1 MRYDILIIGGGPIGL
16 GFARMMAATDCK
28 IGIIEKQPAEKLAA
42 APDDGREV
50 AVTHRTHGLM
60 ERYGMLPHIPEKEIH
75 ILRAAEVINQGSPS
89 SLHFSPEDGNKENI
103 GFVISNYLLRR
114 AAFKAIQDCDNIDLI
129 EGTVSALDTDRDTA
143 TVTLDKGKK
152 LSAKLVVAADSRFS
166 TLRDM
171 AGIKTDKLDF
181 KRLCIVCRIEH
192 DKSHNNVASECFLN
206 GLTLASIPLSD
217 YTSSLVLTMTQDKG
231 ADVLALDDAALAEK
245 VNEWTDKRLGRVKVI
260 GKRHA
265 YPLIGVYAQSFA
277 AARFALLGDA
287 AVGMHPVSAHGFNFG
302 MYGAQTLSD
311 IVKGALLNG
320 LDIGSPLLLKDYTT
334 RHRATTRPL
343 YEGTNAIVRLYTNDR
358 PLAKLARKGLLTAGK
373 LLSPAR
379 KVLVKTLTQEDKA
392 S

>member
-28 IGIIEKQPAEKLAA
+28 IGIVEKQPAEKLAA

-60 ERYGMLPHIPEKEIH
+60 ERHGMLPHIPEKEIH
-75 ILRAAEVINQGSPS
+75 LLREAEVINQGSPS
-89 SLHFSPEDGNKENI
+89 SLHFSPEDSDKENI
-103 GFVISNYLLRR
+103 GFVISNYLIRR
-114 AAFKAIQDCDNIDLI
+114 AAFKAIQGLDNIELI
-129 EGTVSALDTDRDTA
+129 EGTVSALDIDRDTA

-152 LSAKLVVAADSRFS
+152 ISAKLVVAADSRFS

-231 ADVLALDDAALAEK
+231 EEVLALDDDALAKK
-245 VNEWTDKRLGRVKVI
+245 VNEWTDKRLGRVKVV

-265 YPLIGVYAQSFA
+265 YPLIGVYAQSFS

-302 MYGAQTLSD
+302 MYGAQTLAD
-311 IVKGALLNG
+311 IVSGALLNG
-320 LDIGSPLLLKDYTT
+320 LDIGSPLLLKDYTA

-358 PLAKLARKGLLTAGK
+358 PLAKLVRKGVLTAGK
-373 LLSPAR
+373 ILTPAR

>member
-16 GFARMMAATDCK
+16 GFARMMAATGCK
-28 IGIIEKQPAEKLAA
+28 IGIVEKQPAEKLAA

-50 AVTHRTHGLM
+50 AVTHRAHGLM
-60 ERYGMLPHIPEKEIH
+60 ERHGLLPHIPEKEIH

-89 SLHFSPEDGNKENI
+89 SLHFSPEDSDKENI
-103 GFVISNYLLRR
+103 GFVISNYLIRR

-129 EGTVSALDTDRDTA
+129 EGTVSALDIDRDSA
-143 TVTLDKGKK
+143 TVTLEKGKK

-192 DKSHNNVASECFLN
+192 EKSHNNIASECFLN

-217 YTSSLVLTMTQDKG
+217 YTSSLVLTMAKDKG
-231 ADVLALDDAALAEK
+231 EEVLALDDAELGKK

-265 YPLIGVYAQSFA
+265 YPLIGVYAQSFS

-302 MYGAQTLSD
+302 MYGAQTLAD
-311 IVKGALLNG
+311 IVTGALLNG

-358 PLAKLARKGLLTAGK
+358 PLAKLVRKGVLTAGK
-373 LLSPAR
+373 VLTPAR

>member
-129 EGTVSALDTDRDTA
+129 EGTVSALDSDRDTA

>member
-16 GFARMMAATDCK
+16 GFARMMAATGCK
-28 IGIIEKQPAEKLAA
+28 IGIVEKQPAENLAA

-50 AVTHRTHGLM
+50 AVTHRAHGLM
-60 ERYGMLPHIPEKEIH
+60 ERHGLLPHIPEKEIH

-89 SLHFSPEDGNKENI
+89 SLHFSPEDSDKENI
-103 GFVISNYLLRR
+103 GFVISNYLIRR
-114 AAFKAIQDCDNIDLI
+114 AAFKALQDCDNIDLI
-129 EGTVSALDTDRDTA
+129 EGTVSALDIDRDSA
-143 TVTLDKGKK
+143 AVTLDKGKK

-192 DKSHNNVASECFLN
+192 DKSHNNIASECFLN

-231 ADVLALDDAALAEK
+231 EEVLALDDAELGKK
-245 VNEWTDKRLGRVKVI
+245 VNEWTDKRLGRVRVV

-265 YPLIGVYAQSFA
+265 YPLIGVYAQSFS

-302 MYGAQTLSD
+302 MYGAQTLAD
-311 IVKGALLNG
+311 IVTGALLNG
-320 LDIGSPLLLKDYTT
+320 LDIGSPLLLQDYTA

-358 PLAKLARKGLLTAGK
+358 PLAKLVRKGVLTAGK
-373 LLSPAR
+373 VLTPAR
-379 KVLVKTLTQEDKA
+379 KVLVKTLTQEVKA